1 MSSDHCEMLACSVVV
16 NEIIADAHKNKK
28 TAAILLPTIVH
39 VLHYITHTRLDL
51 VKAEMITSNMEP
63 EAFVG
68 RNIGMSLI

>member
-1 MSSDHCEMLACSVVV
+1 MLACSVVV

-63 EAFVG
+63 VASV
-68 RNIGMSLI
+68 RRYIGMSLI

>member
-1 MSSDHCEMLACSVVV
+1 MLACSVVV

-51 VKAEMITSNMEP
+51 VKAEP
-63 EAFVG
+63 EAFVE

>member
-1 MSSDHCEMLACSVVV
+1 MKSLQMLT
-16 NEIIADAHKNKK
+16 KNKK

-68 RNIGMSLI
+68 RNIGMSLL

>member
-1 MSSDHCEMLACSVVV
+1 MLACSVVV

-63 EAFVG
+63 VAFVR